1 VSAIFSTVISV
12 HNKNARI
19 SAKLKKSGTTGT
31 IVWEGVNYRVASL
44 IEIPIHVDVAVG
56 DTVSTSQYSNIFPE
70 NIYIGKVKS
79 IQKTEGSST
88 YQIKIKLGTDYQR
101 LSFVDVIGDKI
112 QAERDSLEGGLL
124 YD

>member
-1 VSAIFSTVISV
+1 
-12 HNKNARI
+12 
-19 SAKLKKSGTTGT
+19 
-31 IVWEGVNYRVASL
+31 VASL

>member
-1 VSAIFSTVISV
+1 
-12 HNKNARI
+12 
-19 SAKLKKSGTTGT
+19 
-31 IVWEGVNYRVASL
+31 
-44 IEIPIHVDVAVG
+44 
-56 DTVSTSQYSNIFPE
+56 VSTSQYSNIFPE